1 MEPKESPGPSS
12 RETALPLEGI
22 LSDFPPLNL
31 AHLSSIYFIS
41 FFIRLASPP
50 PPAAIWKRETNV
62 LYAAKLTD
70 VDKLNA
76 NGKCSALR
84 RFSPVNSAKGWVRG
98 IEPLPGAFCILKE
111 ERL

>member
-22 LSDFPPLNL
+22 LSDFPPLDL

-41 FFIRLASPP
+41 FFIRLAFLPP
-50 PPAAIWKRETNV
+50 AIWKRETNV

-84 RFSPVNSAKGWVRG
+84 RFSPDNSAKCWVRG
-98 IEPLPGAFCILKE
+98 IEPLPGASCILEE